1 MKTKYLLIAMMA
13 ISTAAFAE
21 VKRSEV
27 KKPEEKK
34 CLLDNGIVVHG
45 SKRQLLVCEKNK
57 PIYEFKVALGTN
69 GLGKQKTGDRKTPLG
84 LYTLGQPRKSG
95 KFGMFI
101 PIKYPTLAQRVSGYT
116 GTHVGIHGPHWQFKS
131 KTELN
136 TSRDWTQ
143 GCIALG
149 NEQIIKTISQWV
161 ATHPNTRVL
170 ITA

>member
-1 MKTKYLLIAMMA
+1 MKTKYLKCLLITMMA
-13 ISTAAFAE
+13 VPTAAFAE
-21 VKRSEV
+21 VK
-27 KKPEEKK
+27 KPEVKK

-57 PIYEFKVALGTN
+57 PIYQFKVAIGTN
-69 GLGKQKTGDRKTPLG
+69 GLGKQKRGDRKTPIG
-84 LYTLGQPRKSG
+84 LYTLGQPRKSD
-95 KFGMFI
+95 KFGIFI
-101 PIKYPTLAQRVSGYT
+101 PIKYPTLAQRMNGFT
-116 GTHVGIHGPHWQFKS
+116 GTHVGIHGPQWKIRS
-131 KTELN
+131 LTELN